1 MAGRGEQQ
9 RGGVIGE
16 DRERG
21 VGGVERAMDEEA
33 QGHSPLWRQTKKMKE
48 RQKPAWKNGVHV
60 SMRAE
65 GWGGGSGTD

>member
-16 DRERG
+16 GRG
-21 VGGVERAMDEEA
+21 RGRGRGEVEGAMDEEA
-33 QGHSPLWRQTKKMKE
+33 RGHSPLRRRTEKMKE
-48 RQKPAWKNGVHV
+48 RQKPGRKNGVHV

-65 GWGGGSGTD
+65 G